1 MFIITGKKITTL
13 GNQIF
18 EFMCGLYPNL
28 TEVDIEVIHT
38 DLTEDNVFGW
48 TLENNDQ
55 NEIEIHNELS
65 QKDFTITLIHELIH
79 VDQNV
84 RGLRDDTQRE
94 EEAYKL
100 EKRLADNFEKYRNA
114 LMVER
119 MKQLY
124 PERNWEGVTLVKCY

>member
-1 MFIITGKKITTL
+1 MFIITNQRFTTL

-18 EFMCGLYPNL
+18 EFMSGLYPNL
-28 TEVDIEVIHT
+28 TTTDIEVIPT

-65 QKDFTITLIHELIH
+65 EKDFTITLIHELIH

-84 RGLRDDTQRE
+84 RGLRDDEQRE
-94 EEAYKL
+94 EEAYSV
-100 EKRLADNFEKYRNA
+100 EYRLTNQFF
-114 LMVER
+114 
-119 MKQLY
+119 
-124 PERNWEGVTLVKCY
+124 KCY

>member
-1 MFIITGKKITTL
+1 MFYTSGISTHFDLPQKVY
-13 GNQIF
+13 Q
-18 EFMCGLYPNL
+18 FMQSVYPRLQN
-28 TEVDIEVIHT
+28 TDIEVIHT

-84 RGLRDDTQRE
+84 RGLRDDVERE
-94 EEAYKL
+94 KEAYDNEGKL
-100 EKRLADNFEKYRNA
+100 AEIFCDK
-114 LMVER
+114 V
-119 MKQLY
+119 
-124 PERNWEGVTLVKCY
+124 

>member
-13 GNQIF
+13 GNEVY

-28 TEVDIEVIHT
+28 TEVDIEVIPT

-55 NEIEIHNELS
+55 NEIEIHNELA

-84 RGLRDDTQRE
+84 RGLFDDTERE
-94 EEAYKL
+94 NEAYKL
-100 EKRLADNFEKYRNA
+100 EDMLTEKFIT
-114 LMVER
+114 E
-119 MKQLY
+119 
-124 PERNWEGVTLVKCY
+124 C

>member
-1 MFIITGKKITTL
+1 MFIITNKRFTTL

-18 EFMCGLYPNL
+18 EFMSGLYPNL
-28 TEVDIEVIHT
+28 TTTDIEVIPT

-55 NEIEIHNELS
+55 NEIEIHNDLS
-65 QKDFTITLIHELIH
+65 DKDFIITLIHELIH

-84 RGLRDDTQRE
+84 RGLRDDEQRE
-94 EEAYKL
+94 NEAYKL
-100 EKRLADNFEKYRNA
+100 EKRLADNFEKYGNA

>member
-1 MFIITGKKITTL
+1 MFIIGYKQLTPMFIITNKEFTTL

-18 EFMCGLYPNL
+18 EFMSGLYPNL
-28 TEVDIEVIHT
+28 TTTDIEVIPT

-84 RGLRDDTQRE
+84 RGLLDDEQRE
-94 EEAYKL
+94 KEAYSL
-100 EKRLADNFEKYRNA
+100 EH
-114 LMVER
+114 
-119 MKQLY
+119 
-124 PERNWEGVTLVKCY
+124 TLTNQFLNKC